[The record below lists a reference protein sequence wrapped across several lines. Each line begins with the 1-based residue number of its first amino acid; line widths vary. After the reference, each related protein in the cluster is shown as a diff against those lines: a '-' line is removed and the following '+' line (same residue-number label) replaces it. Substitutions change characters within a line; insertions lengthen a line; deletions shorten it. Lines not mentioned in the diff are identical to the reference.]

1 MEERGTGLLPKA
13 GGKSRREGVRSRQG
27 GKSRRQRSERRKK
40 PRLVMGVWLENGWKV
55 AGAGDSRSGT
65 RTGGRGRGAGKA
77 RNCDDPEGAEG
88 GVGGGWQE
96 AELAERGI

>member
-1 MEERGTGLLPKA
+1 
-13 GGKSRREGVRSRQG
+13 
-27 GKSRRQRSERRKK
+27 
-40 PRLVMGVWLENGWKV
+40 MGVWLRNGWKV
-55 AGAGDSRSGT
+55 AGAGDSRSGP
-65 RTGGRGRGAGKA
+65 GRDGWGAVKA